1 MKLRAKLITSYI
13 VIISLIFLV
22 FYIISMPLVRNYV
35 RNRVS
40 DSLINEQ
47 VLVKSRLVES
57 LAEAED
63 REEYLRLFAKERIAI
78 ERLGLSSSI
87 AIFYYGKATGTL
99 NFVQDIGISDDTLLT
114 IAEHIDDKDTTP
126 YSGMI
131 DGERQMMVAFPMG
144 NTLLQ
149 QRIFILMYTPY
160 TAITDFTRGFTRI
173 MFVVFGITSAAAIL
187 ISLVLAER
195 MTNPIAKLKAQAERL
210 RKRDFSARSA
220 VSTKDEFRELSLAL
234 NQASTEL
241 EAYDRAQKDFLDN
254 ISHELKTPL
263 MSIQGY
269 AEGIRDGIFEP
280 DDNTLGII
288 IGESQRLKNLVGS
301 ISYLSKLESTPDFY
315 NFSMIDAGKVIKA
328 AIDAV
333 SGLES
338 ARDIKIIATDLL
350 SATIPGDGEKLAQ
363 LFINILANAVR
374 YASSAVYV
382 NCSLSAESYIVEI
395 SDDGPGLPPAD
406 TDKVFRRFHKGPG
419 GNTGLGLAISL
430 AIAKSHGGNI
440 TAGNKVSG
448 GAIFKVTLPLGS
460 RN

>member
-1 MKLRAKLITSYI
+1 
-13 VIISLIFLV
+13 
-22 FYIISMPLVRNYV
+22 MPLVRNYV

-47 VLVKSRLVES
+47 ILVKSRLVES

-63 REEYLRLFAKERIAI
+63 RDEYLRLFAKERIAI

-87 AIFYYGKATGTL
+87 AIFYYGKAAGTL
-99 NFVQDIGISDDTLLT
+99 SFVQDIGISEDTLVT

-126 YSGMI
+126 YMGTI
-131 DGERQMMVAFPMG
+131 DGERQMMLAFPMG

-149 QRIFILMYTPY
+149 QRIFVLMYTPD
-160 TAITDFTRGFTRI
+160 TAIASFTRGFTRI

-220 VSTKDEFRELSLAL
+220 VSTKDEFRELSMAL

-241 EAYDRAQKDFLDN
+241 EAYDKAQKEFLDN

-269 AEGIRDGIFEP
+269 AEGIRDGIFNP
-280 DDNTLGII
+280 DEKTLGII
-288 IGESQRLKNLVGS
+288 IGESMRLKNLVGS

-315 NFSMIDAGKVIKA
+315 NFTTIDAGKVIKE

-338 ARDIKIIATDLL
+338 ARDIEIIAADLP

-363 LFINILANAVR
+363 LFINILANGLR
-374 YASSAVYV
+374 YAASAIYV
-382 NCSLSAESYIVEI
+382 NASLSADSFIVEI
-395 SDDGPGLPPAD
+395 SDDGPGLSPDAIE
-406 TDKVFRRFHKGPG
+406 KVFRRFHKGPG

-440 TAGNKVSG
+440 TAGKGISG
-448 GAIFKVTLPLGS
+448 GALFRVTLPLES